1 MSEQFTVFQESACQ
15 IRLALDPTLGLANL
29 AMDLTD
35 MIRTK
40 VRHFSSGYV
49 CPEIFNRVQIRSIRG
64 QRFCPQPTSL
74 RPDVIFN
81 DPATVCGQRIPD
93 KKQLA
98 SAQHTFKPFQMSNHI
113 GTANRTIFRT
123 KKQPDLASSR
133 SCDQCSDGRQALPTE
148 RLPQDRGLSARRP
161 RPAHGRSLGKAAFVQ
176 ESDEPVQ
183 LADFFLRRG
192 QRSSVH
198 CRTTLL
204 LRLRACL
211 SGFWQLH
218 PSPRRRRQ
226 TC

>member
-1 MSEQFTVFQESACQ
+1 MSKQFTMFQESASQ
-15 IRLALDPTLGLANL
+15 IRLALDPALCLANL
-29 AMDLTD
+29 AMNLSD

-40 VRHFSSGYV
+40 VSHFSSRYV
-49 CPEIFNRVQIRSIRG
+49 CPEILHRVQVRSIRG
-64 QRFCPQPTSL
+64 QSFCPQPASL

-81 DPATVCGQRIPD
+81 DPAAMCGQRIPD
-93 KKQLA
+93 KKQFA
-98 SAQHTFKPFQMSNHI
+98 PAQHTLEPFQMSNNI
-113 GTANRTIFRT
+113 RTANRAILRA
-123 KKQPDLASSR
+123 KEQSDLTSGR
-133 SCDQCSDGRQALPTE
+133 SCDKRTDSRQAFPAE
-148 RLPQDRGLSARRP
+148 CLPQDRGLAAWRPCPANRRP
-161 RPAHGRSLGKAAFVQ
+161 LRKAALVQ

-198 CRTTLL
+198 CRTTLS
-204 LRLRACL
+204 LRSRACL